1 MQITHYIPKKKKS
14 YQKRGELV
22 NLHHVGYQFGM
33 DPLLIFSR
41 EVIQDGWRAQRYIS
55 ASSLKTA
62 LLRRILN

>member
-41 EVIQDGWRAQRYIS
+41 EVTQDGWRAQRYIS